1 MMKKKSI
8 VAIIFLFL
16 LAFSCGQPRKLK
28 DSASIIRSMMQEYA
42 PCHPGWYCY
51 EYEFELVNKK
61 CLITTRRYN
70 YQDNE
75 EQKYLALTTIY
86 TIPLQEISSIE
97 KFPTTD
103 DSILIKTEGE
113 KIELAID
120 GEMTKMDYMALDF
133 NQLFAYDDQLP
144 ILINEL
150 QKIVNYYQEVP

>member
-1 MMKKKSI
+1 MMKQNLF
-8 VAIIFLFL
+8 VAIMFLIM
-16 LAFSCGQPRKLK
+16 AFSCGQPRKLSN
-28 DSASIIRSMMQEYA
+28 SANIIRSMMQEYP

-51 EYEFELVNKK
+51 EYEFELVNKNF
-61 CLITTRRYN
+61 LITTRRYN
-70 YQDNE
+70 YNDNE
-75 EQKYLALTTIY
+75 DQKYLALTTIY
-86 TIPLQEISSIE
+86 TVPLQEVSSIE

-113 KIELAID
+113 NIELSID
-120 GEMTKMDYMALDF
+120 GEMTKMDYLALDF